1 MIQAI
6 HFFKELITTQLQRG
20 LVTKLG
26 YAKHAIINLK
36 VSMFLGGDDNK
47 YNREARYSVT
57 AIEKE
62 CWMVPCYRLHTL
74 YNYNSVYNLYIHYY
88 NSVYILST
96 KGSSRGLGVEAF
108 AL

>member
-6 HFFKELITTQLQRG
+6 HLFKELITTQLQRG

-47 YNREARYSVT
+47 YNR
-57 AIEKE
+57 
-62 CWMVPCYRLHTL
+62 
-74 YNYNSVYNLYIHYY
+74 
-88 NSVYILST
+88 
-96 KGSSRGLGVEAF
+96 
-108 AL
+108 

>member
-6 HFFKELITTQLQRG
+6 HLFKELITTQLQRG

-36 VSMFLGGDDNK
+36 VSM
-47 YNREARYSVT
+47 
-57 AIEKE
+57 
-62 CWMVPCYRLHTL
+62 PCYRLHTL
-74 YNYNSVYNLYIHYY
+74 YYNSVYYNLYNILYY

-96 KGSSRGLGVEAF
+96 KGSSCGLELKRLLCETTEVIGDIRKSIQS
-108 AL
+108 